1 MTFLIRILISITLLS
16 SCAVPQFDYP
26 YIDLWKDA
34 FFRKEISV
42 DEAFIEES
50 KFSFI
55 KVSYK
60 KNDAIFI
67 LSSVNH
73 DGVYT
78 WVGSNYEL
86 IKTYNGLILES
97 SGLFPDTSIHAS
109 DQSKITSTKFQ
120 EPSYSFY
127 LDIDEPELLS
137 LPVNYIL
144 KSKEVSQDKLVVSFE
159 RSSTIIGWVAQDK
172 YWYQNGLIVRSEISI
187 TPLEPSIKIEFY
199 YRY

>member
-1 MTFLIRILISITLLS
+1 MTFLIRILLSITLLS
-16 SCAVPQFDYP
+16 SCALTRFDYP

-55 KVSYK
+55 RVSYK

-127 LDIDEPELLS
+127 LDIDDPELLS
-137 LPVNYIL
+137 LPVTYTL
-144 KSKEVSQDKLVVSFE
+144 KSKKALQGELEMSFE
-159 RSSTIIGWVAQDK
+159 RSSPIIGWVAQDK
-172 YWYQNGLIVRSEISI
+172 YWYRDGLIVRSEISI
-187 TPLEPSIKIEFY
+187 TPLEPSLKIQFY
-199 YRY
+199 YKY

>member
-1 MTFLIRILISITLLS
+1 MTFLIRILLSITLLS
-16 SCAVPQFDYP
+16 SCALTRFDYP

-34 FFRKEISV
+34 LFRKDISV
-42 DEAFIEES
+42 DEVFIEES

-67 LSSVNH
+67 LSSVNN

-78 WVGSNYEL
+78 WVGSNYEI

-109 DQSKITSTKFQ
+109 DQLKITSTKFQ
-120 EPSYSFY
+120 KPLYSFY
-127 LDIDEPELLS
+127 LDIDDPELLS
-137 LPVNYIL
+137 LPVTYTL
-144 KSKEVSQDKLVVSFE
+144 KSKKAFKGELEMSFE
-159 RSSTIIGWVAQDK
+159 RSSPIIGWVAQDK
-172 YWYQNGLIVRSEISI
+172 YWYRDGLIVRSEISI
-187 TPLEPSIKIEFY
+187 TPLEPSLKIQFY
-199 YRY
+199 YKY

>member
-1 MTFLIRILISITLLS
+1 MTFLIRILLSITLLS
-16 SCAVPQFDYP
+16 SCALTRFDYP

-55 KVSYK
+55 RVSYK

-127 LDIDEPELLS
+127 LDIDDPELLS
-137 LPVNYIL
+137 LPVTYTL
-144 KSKEVSQDKLVVSFE
+144 KSKKAFQGELEMSFE
-159 RSSTIIGWVAQDK
+159 RSSPIIGWVAQDK
-172 YWYQNGLIVRSEISI
+172 YWYRDGLIVRSEISI
-187 TPLEPSIKIEFY
+187 TPLEPSLKIQFY
-199 YRY
+199 YKY

>member
-1 MTFLIRILISITLLS
+1 MTFLIRILTSITLLS

-26 YIDLWKDA
+26 YIDLWKSA
-34 FFRKEISV
+34 LFRQGIQV

-50 KFSFI
+50 EFSFI

-67 LSSVNH
+67 LSSVNN

-109 DQSKITSTKFQ
+109 DQLKITSTNLQ
-120 EPSYSFY
+120 ESSYSFY
-127 LDIDEPELLS
+127 LDIDQPELLS
-137 LPVNYIL
+137 LPVSYIL
-144 KSKEVSQDKLVVSFE
+144 KSRKMIQGELEVSFE
-159 RSSTIIGWVAQDK
+159 RSSPVIGWVAQDK
-172 YWYQNGLIVRSEISI
+172 YWYQAGLIVRSEISI
-187 TPLEPSIKIEFY
+187 TPLEPSLKIQFY
-199 YRY
+199 YKY

>member
-1 MTFLIRILISITLLS
+1 MTFLIRILSSITLLS

-34 FFRKEISV
+34 LFRQGIQV

-50 KFSFI
+50 EFSFI

-67 LSSVNH
+67 LSSVNN

-109 DQSKITSTKFQ
+109 DQLKITSTNFQ

-137 LPVNYIL
+137 LPMTYIL
-144 KSKEVSQDKLVVSFE
+144 KSKKMFQGELAVSFE
-159 RSSTIIGWVAQDK
+159 RSSPIIGWVAQDK
-172 YWYQNGLIVRSEISI
+172 YWYKAGLIVRSEISI
-187 TPLEPSIKIEFY
+187 TPLEPSLKIQFY
-199 YRY
+199 YKY